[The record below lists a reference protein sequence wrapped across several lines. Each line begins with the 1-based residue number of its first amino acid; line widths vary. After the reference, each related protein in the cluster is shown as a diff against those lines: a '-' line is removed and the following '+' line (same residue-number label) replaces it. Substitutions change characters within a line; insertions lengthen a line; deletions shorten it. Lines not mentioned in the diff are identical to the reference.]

1 MIMMPARVSTRPRL
15 ANRMNSGITAVMMGS
30 ACTMNNTN
38 ENPETSR
45 LRPRDNTYPAG
56 AATAT
61 DTRTVPRVTSMLFC
75 SQSKTSV
82 WLKMLTKFSS
92 VNFAV
97 LVLPSEGWRESTTT
111 ATIGTS
117 TTAVITKTRT
127 NVHQLPRGVRV
138 GFAAARRPTCVSVA
152 SCFEDRCGHRICTFL
167 ICRYKA
173 TEITIRTRVIRK
185 AIATPGPVWKFWNTV
200 T

>member
-1 MIMMPARVSTRPRL
+1 ML
-15 ANRMNSGITAVMMGS
+15 
-30 ACTMNNTN
+30 
-38 ENPETSR
+38 
-45 LRPRDNTYPAG
+45 LR
-56 AATAT
+56 
-61 DTRTVPRVTSMLFC
+61 

-82 WLKMLTKFSS
+82 WLNILTKFSS
-92 VNFAV
+92 VKVAV

-111 ATIGTS
+111 ARTGMS

-127 NVHQLPRGVRV
+127 NFPQLPRGVRFSFGGLGPDV
-138 GFAAARRPTCVSVA
+138 GVSRLVA
-152 SCFEDRCGHRICTFL
+152 FRELHCGHRICTFL